1 LNFSGSSAYTFYDY
15 REGNRVNEFLADK
28 GKGLFRMT
36 NLNFSL
42 STNLSGDKISGES
55 RQGSFGVEEESE
67 YSAFNKSDYIGLYD
81 EVPSDFSIPWNL
93 NLNYNFNLSKPTPD
107 KSTIRST
114 LGASLSISLSQAWKL
129 TFRGNYDFQEHEVTA
144 PQITVFRDLDCWEMN
159 FTWNPIGTYRGFRFE
174 IRMKAPELRDIK
186 ITKSRDIFSG
196 R

>member
-1 LNFSGSSAYTFYDY
+1 
-15 REGNRVNEFLADK
+15 
-28 GKGLFRMT
+28 
-36 NLNFSL
+36 
-42 STNLSGDKISGES
+42 
-55 RQGSFGVEEESE
+55 
-67 YSAFNKSDYIGLYD
+67 
-81 EVPSDFSIPWNL
+81 VPSDFSIPWNL